1 MNDPQIKILTNN
13 REALNKYNKYKGY
26 DYKNLENPD
35 ELINQVKSL
44 GLVNGFQKY
53 LLAIKSF
60 SVGTSIPV
68 YSNLSLANIPVK
80 GISTEL
86 EWNNFYLGFVSG
98 TIQRS
103 ILSLGISENCYKRNT
118 TSAILGYGQKN
129 GSHIYFYW
137 LNFSDKQGDEKHS
150 DTLLV
155 Y

>member
-1 MNDPQIKILTNN
+1 MTIKIW
-13 REALNKYNKYKGY
+13 KIPY
-26 DYKNLENPD
+26 

-129 GSHIYFYW
+129 GSHILF
-137 LNFSDKQGDEKHS
+137 
-150 DTLLV
+150 LLAEFQ
-155 Y
+155 